1 MKTALAFIHGRFHAD
16 PTAIVAIASAARQ
29 RIMRTDRHF
38 KTLRRHFEG
47 LSQTRDGAR
56 GSSSLRCTRGSRTC
70 SIAPQPPIRLE
81 RRLRIYGA
89 FGLDPSREARAAM
102 TAKTARAP
110 NGGYG
115 ADRYRSEKFGIDPD
129 RGRERA
135 SVYAE
140 RFGVATSMGRLSPPV
155 RGPPGRGVRRKRPKA
170 ASPWFSARTVIL
182 ASANS
187 QTPARVPSKPKH
199 LDFLRSPRACI
210 GAPRIRGFCPVGFVW
225 NSLDSLVRN
234 EPFQWV
240 TSDPGRILF

>member
-1 MKTALAFIHGRFHAD
+1 
-16 PTAIVAIASAARQ
+16 
-29 RIMRTDRHF
+29 
-38 KTLRRHFEG
+38 
-47 LSQTRDGAR
+47 
-56 GSSSLRCTRGSRTC
+56 
-70 SIAPQPPIRLE
+70 
-81 RRLRIYGA
+81 
-89 FGLDPSREARAAM
+89 M

-170 ASPWFSARTVIL
+170 ASPWFSSRTAIS

-187 QTPARVPSKPKH
+187 QTPAHVPSNPKH

-210 GAPRIRGFCPVGFVW
+210 GAPRIPGFCPVGFVW

-240 TSDPGRILF
+240 TSDPGPNFILSGPLLLLMRRKRQNVGRANTLAGRKGSHGIRHREGPIGHWDQTTAALPFLQRIVVSI